1 MTNVLL
7 LGDPKVGKSSWLR
20 RLLSQGFTETYV
32 TTIGKETEVLTYEG
46 RKIIVHDIGGHERF
60 AALTDLYYEVAHG
73 AIVFYDHRRT
83 RTTYWIEKLTKKVPG
98 IPYIVVAN
106 KSDLTPDTVRI
117 HRQISCKYDDD
128 VHIILRDLLEKIPPV
143 DEEIT
148 ILEYIWHVLAG
159 WLGYS

>member
-7 LGDPKVGKSSWLR
+7 LGDAGVGKSSWLR
-20 RLLSQGFTETYV
+20 RLLTKGFSDTYV
-32 TTIGKETEVLTYEG
+32 TTICKETEMLTYEG
-46 RKIIVHDIGGHERF
+46 RKIIVHDIGGLERF
-60 AALTDLYYEVAHG
+60 SAATDLYYDIAHG

-83 RTTYWIEKLTKKVPG
+83 RTTYWIEKLTD

-117 HRQISCKYDDD
+117 HRQISCKYDEN

-143 DEEIT
+143 DDQFT
-148 ILEYIWHVLAG
+148 ILEYIWHMLAG
-159 WLGYS
+159 WLGYSS